1 MSWGSSDFR
10 PFLFLIYNTNSS
22 AFGSRSGIPIIFSQW
37 SKMQCETAFPWVFI
51 LSSSEK
57 PNDSVLKLVRK
68 AIADLLKIMAMN
80 QAFNCFAYTLINWH
94 NLLGLPSTLCFP
106 SFQFLS
112 QFRWT
117 FQLSLSFSLS
127 FWSFPNLL
135 CKFSI

>member
-1 MSWGSSDFR
+1 MAKADILIVMTKSY
-10 PFLFLIYNTNSS
+10 LFYKGGRASYFVGGRLE
-22 AFGSRSGIPIIFSQW
+22 
-37 SKMQCETAFPWVFI
+37 ETAKLVCG
-51 LSSSEK
+51 
-57 PNDSVLKLVRK
+57 VLKLVRK

-106 SFQFLS
+106 SFQFFS
-112 QFRWT
+112 QFRWA